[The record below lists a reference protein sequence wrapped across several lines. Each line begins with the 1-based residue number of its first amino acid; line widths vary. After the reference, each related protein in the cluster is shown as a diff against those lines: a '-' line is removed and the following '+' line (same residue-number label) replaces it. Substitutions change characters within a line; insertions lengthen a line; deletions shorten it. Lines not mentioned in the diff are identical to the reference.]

1 MDVVSAVVQS
11 VQGDCSCNF
20 TEANIPNFEF
30 SCRSIENTVVFRA
43 EIVYTAFGE
52 DPYTAD
58 VLVALVSTWAQS
70 GTSISVASTRLD
82 VDPSC
87 PAQLESLEAGDCE
100 SETVTG
106 EPGGTSVAAVGG
118 AVGAVCVLL
127 MLVITVLVVV
137 ILLQRT
143 RKWKKFRYGNFHITI
158 RMVHSSTFIYLTVSE
173 SPVLHFCHFFRIPCS
188 PNEGHEPTQFHNPT
202 YDHAATESNPPLWT
216 H

>member
-1 MDVVSAVVQS
+1 VVSSTQLATITYTYNSPSNFSIRNAVLAMVCIFQDESRSQKFLDIVSAVVQY

-43 EIVYTAFGE
+43 EIAYTTFGE

-58 VLVALVSTWAQS
+58 GLVALVSTWAQS
-70 GTSISVASTRLD
+70 GTSISIDSARLD

-87 PAQLESLEAGDCE
+87 PAQLESFEVEDCE
-100 SETVTG
+100 SETVTV

-127 MLVITVLVVV
+127 ILVIIVLVVV
-137 ILLQRT
+137 VLLQRT
-143 RKWKKFRYGNFHITI
+143 GKWKKFRYGNFHITI
-158 RMVHSSTFIYLTVSE
+158 CMVYSSTFT
-173 SPVLHFCHFFRIPCS
+173 
-188 PNEGHEPTQFHNPT
+188 
-202 YDHAATESNPPLWT
+202 
-216 H
+216 

>member
-1 MDVVSAVVQS
+1 MYYIFQDESRSRKFLDIVSAVVQS

-58 VLVALVSTWAQS
+58 GLVALVSTWAQS
-70 GTSISVASTRLD
+70 GTSISVDSTRLD

-87 PAQLESLEAGDCE
+87 PTQLESFEAGDCE

-106 EPGGTSVAAVGG
+106 QPAASGVNVAALGG
-118 AVGAVCVLL
+118 AIGAVIVLL
-127 MLVITVLVVV
+127 ILVIAVLVVV

-143 RKWKKFRYGNFHITI
+143 RKHKKFRY
-158 RMVHSSTFIYLTVSE
+158 E
-173 SPVLHFCHFFRIPCS
+173 SFTLPYAWFTPEPL
-188 PNEGHEPTQFHNPT
+188 PNSF
-202 YDHAATESNPPLWT
+202 
-216 H
+216 

>member
-1 MDVVSAVVQS
+1 VSAVVQS

-58 VLVALVSTWAQS
+58 GLVALVSTWAQS
-70 GTSISVASTRLD
+70 GTSISVDSTRLD

-87 PAQLESLEAGDCE
+87 PAQLESFEAGDCE

-106 EPGGTSVAAVGG
+106 QPAASGVNVAALGG
-118 AVGAVCVLL
+118 AIGTVFVLL
-127 MLVITVLVVV
+127 ILVIAVLVVV

-143 RKWKKFRYGNFHITI
+143 RKHKKFRY
-158 RMVHSSTFIYLTVSE
+158 E
-173 SPVLHFCHFFRIPCS
+173 SFTLPYAWFTQEPL
-188 PNEGHEPTQFHNPT
+188 PNSF
-202 YDHAATESNPPLWT
+202 
-216 H
+216 